1 MKKALL
7 ALLTAGALAVT
18 ALSGAAFAGETEAEV
33 ALPENIGEYH
43 LGICVLSL
51 DNEYWAQEAA
61 AAQLAAEAYG
71 VESEVLT
78 CNADPNV
85 QLQGMKDFIA
95 QYGDKACFVVD
106 PATTANTASIAEL
119 CEESGNY
126 VTILAHRAEGLFPKD
141 YPHFV
146 VSLMLDDLANG
157 AKTAGA
163 LMDAIGGEGQVVE
176 ITGLLGDDS
185 ATNRHAAFE
194 AAKED
199 YPDVEVVDSQ
209 TASWDQAQAMALTE
223 TWLVQYPDLK
233 GIFTSGDAM
242 ALGAIEAMANAGV
255 SLPIVGCDGTKAAL
269 EAIQAGTM
277 TATILNDAYNIA
289 GYGAAYAIQ
298 AACGMLD
305 PTTIPDDERLIFAGT
320 QLVTSEN
327 VDEIYEGWI
336 EKGNPGYDY
345 FDLSFCVDHYQDPS
359 K

>member
-1 MKKALL
+1 MKKTLL

-18 ALSGAAFAGETEAEV
+18 ALCGTAFAAETEGDV
-33 ALPENIGEYH
+33 SLPENIGEYH

-336 EKGNPGYDY
+336 VNGNPGYDY
-345 FDLSFCVDHYQDPS
+345 FDLGFTVDHYQDPS

>member
-1 MKKALL
+1 
-7 ALLTAGALAVT
+7 
-18 ALSGAAFAGETEAEV
+18 
-33 ALPENIGEYH
+33 
-43 LGICVLSL
+43 
-51 DNEYWAQEAA
+51 
-61 AAQLAAEAYG
+61 
-71 VESEVLT
+71 
-78 CNADPNV
+78 
-85 QLQGMKDFIA
+85 MKDFIA

-305 PTTIPDDERLIFAGT
+305 PTTIPDDERLIFACT

-336 EKGNPGYDY
+336 VNGNPGYDY

>member
-119 CEESGNY
+119 CEE
-126 VTILAHRAEGLFPKD
+126 VRKL
-141 YPHFV
+141 
-146 VSLMLDDLANG
+146 
-157 AKTAGA
+157 
-163 LMDAIGGEGQVVE
+163 
-176 ITGLLGDDS
+176 
-185 ATNRHAAFE
+185 
-194 AAKED
+194 
-199 YPDVEVVDSQ
+199 
-209 TASWDQAQAMALTE
+209 
-223 TWLVQYPDLK
+223 
-233 GIFTSGDAM
+233 
-242 ALGAIEAMANAGV
+242 
-255 SLPIVGCDGTKAAL
+255 C
-269 EAIQAGTM
+269 
-277 TATILNDAYNIA
+277 NDP
-289 GYGAAYAIQ
+289 
-298 AACGMLD
+298 C
-305 PTTIPDDERLIFAGT
+305 T
-320 QLVTSEN
+320 QS
-327 VDEIYEGWI
+327 
-336 EKGNPGYDY
+336 
-345 FDLSFCVDHYQDPS
+345 
-359 K
+359 

>member
-1 MKKALL
+1 MKKTLL
-7 ALLTAGALAVT
+7 ALLTAGVLAVT
-18 ALSGAAFAGETEAEV
+18 ALSGAAFAAETEGDV

-242 ALGAIEAMANAGV
+242 ANAGV

-336 EKGNPGYDY
+336 VNGNPGYDY
-345 FDLSFCVDHYQDPS
+345 FDLGFTVDHYQDPS